1 MPKRTTAFDLPLP
14 LSDAETP
21 AYRQLYQA
29 LRSEILDGRLG
40 PGARLPATR
49 DLARQYQLSRGT
61 IVNAFELLK
70 SEGYLDGSIGSGTYV
85 SKVLPDDLLHVERDG
100 RRAGDRQPSVQ
111 PKPRRRMSGYAKRV
125 RLFPFRTAPGRA
137 RSAPTYRRWICFP
150 PGFGRSL
157 PLAAGGRSPLIFSGV
172 AIPWDI
178 VRSRSRGRLPAYF
191 ARSALLARTGGD
203 RIRRA
208 GSARSGGSHLPESGR
223 SRMHGE
229 SGIYRRGHGI

>member
-14 LSDAETP
+14 LGDAETP
-21 AYRQLYQA
+21 AYRRLYQA

-40 PGARLPATR
+40 LGARLPATR

-61 IVNAFELLK
+61 IVTAFELLK

-125 RLFPFRTAPGRA
+125 RLFPALETRPAARVPSQHTGARFVSRRA
-137 RSAPTYRRWICFP
+137 LDAACHS
-150 PGFGRSL
+150 
-157 PLAAGGRSPLIFSGV
+157 PLAAGL
-172 AIPWDI
+172 
-178 VRSRSRGRLPAYF
+178 
-191 ARSALLARTGGD
+191 
-203 RIRRA
+203 
-208 GSARSGGSHLPESGR
+208 H
-223 SRMHGE
+223 
-229 SGIYRRGHGI
+229 